1 MKKLIILFVL
11 LALVALAKKAN
22 TFGNSINE
30 VEHRGIEELGVVLDE
45 NK

>member
-1 MKKLIILFVL
+1 MKKLIIIIAL

-22 TFGNSINE
+22 AYGNSINE
-30 VEHRGIEELGVVLDE
+30 VEHRGIEQIELEL